1 MPPKELV
8 DEIEKAY
15 NEYKKEKEKEVDYL
29 TFYNGFVACNRN
41 RQQENNKLLDV
52 INNQDVKIAD
62 LERENAV
69 LKKKNLDTQDAVTM
83 QMYTN
88 KANKEIADRQLTKAR
103 EILAKLL
110 EEEKNNMYWEMNG
123 ADKSSYYEV
132 RKQAEQL
139 LKEIEK

>member
-52 INNQDVKIAD
+52 INNQDVKIME
-62 LERENAV
+62 LE
-69 LKKKNLDTQDAVTM
+69 Q
-83 QMYTN
+83 Q
-88 KANKEIADRQLTKAR
+88 I
-103 EILAKLL
+103 
-110 EEEKNNMYWEMNG
+110 EKMKCCGNCKYSNQESAYSIVCKVG
-123 ADKSSYYEV
+123 GVDKSDYINVDDNQVCDKWEI
-132 RKQAEQL
+132 
-139 LKEIEK
+139 KEYD